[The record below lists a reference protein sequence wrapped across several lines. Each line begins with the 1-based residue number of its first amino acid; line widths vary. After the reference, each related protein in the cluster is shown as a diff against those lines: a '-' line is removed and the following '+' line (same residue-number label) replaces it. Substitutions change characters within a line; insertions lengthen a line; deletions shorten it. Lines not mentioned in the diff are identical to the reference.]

1 MMRFLRQ
8 LGVIY
13 LLLISSVAP
22 VMACMR
28 VDAQMSAP
36 ERACCRMM
44 KNQCGDMQ
52 MPASHGCCHKTLQ
65 SVDQNALNA
74 KTVALPP
81 FAAIVVTMAAFDL
94 LVPNSAS
101 AEWVESPQYSPPK
114 SPPSS
119 ISVLRL

>member
-1 MMRFLRQ
+1 MRFLRQ
-8 LGVIY
+8 LGAIL
-13 LLLISSVAP
+13 LLLISSAAP

-52 MPASHGCCHKTLQ
+52 MPESHGCCHKSLQ
-65 SVDQNALNA
+65 SVDQNALQA
-74 KTVALPP
+74 RSVALRP
-81 FAAIVVTMAAFDL
+81 FSAILVTMAAFDL
-94 LVPNSAS
+94 LVPHSVS

-119 ISVLRL
+119 VSVLRL